1 MHLELPQPYRMAPLS
16 VTVRCDTLANYPNNS
31 CFDYVSEHYFLLNRP
46 SHTLDSTYWMAGLAH
61 DAAHYFKFLFI
72 LVLYTLAMTLF
83 VSAALLNIL
92 LFIPTPLQN
101 FLLGTFFHNG
111 GIAILLSALSALY
124 QMTFAGF
131 FVHLNSI
138 PPVLRW
144 LQWLCPLKYCLEALA
159 VNEVGSGLMIQDTLS
174 GVPVNVSASLI
185 MNLVSPGLFSFST

>member
-1 MHLELPQPYRMAPLS
+1 
-16 VTVRCDTLANYPNNS
+16 
-31 CFDYVSEHYFLLNRP
+31 
-46 SHTLDSTYWMAGLAH
+46 MAGLAH

-72 LVLYTLAMTLF
+72 LVLYTLGMTLY
-83 VSAALLNIL
+83 
-92 LFIPTPLQN
+92 N
-101 FLLGTFFHNG
+101 FLLGTLFHNG

-174 GVPVNVSASLI
+174 GVPVDVSASLI
-185 MNLVSPGLFSFST
+185 MQLLFGFGTNNYYRDVLVLFAFIAGFGLGVIGIVWLRVRERR